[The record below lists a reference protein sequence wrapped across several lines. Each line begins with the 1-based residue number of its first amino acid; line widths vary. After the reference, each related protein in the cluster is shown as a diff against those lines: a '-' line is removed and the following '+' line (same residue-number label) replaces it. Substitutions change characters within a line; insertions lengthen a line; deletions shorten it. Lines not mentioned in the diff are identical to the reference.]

1 MFLFAGIFFENLDT
15 DNVKY
20 TIRLD
25 SSGEWN
31 TRMASSSF
39 QTAGARVSPKYVD
52 GNVDHLYCIICIV
65 YFCSPYL
72 NEGFMQL
79 EKIINEA
86 IIELKTGK
94 PVNIDVSVRVRHL

>member
-1 MFLFAGIFFENLDT
+1 MVHGTPEWSLVAFKQQEHVYLLSMWMDGWIM
-15 DNVKY
+15 
-20 TIRLD
+20 D
-25 SSGEWN
+25 SH
-31 TRMASSSF
+31 T
-39 QTAGARVSPKYVD
+39 
-52 GNVDHLYCIICIV
+52 LLLLCII

-94 PVNIDVSVRVRHL
+94 QVNIDVSVRVRHL